1 MSRIQVQTSGQ
12 KTRYGDSVRKVCDA
26 IGIPIPEK
34 SDLAYS
40 WIIECI
46 ETGYELD
53 GDEDP
58 DFFNEELQQ
67 ESDRLVPI
75 IDFER
80 AMVWVELQQYKEDN
94 TGEDYV
100 QAFSQRLYDIA
111 FEILLET
118 QSGVL
123 A

>member
-1 MSRIQVQTSGQ
+1 MSRIQEELPSKKRQFS
-12 KTRYGDSVRKVCDA
+12 DSVRKVCDA
-26 IGIPIPEK
+26 IGIHIPDK

-46 ETGYELD
+46 ETGYNLD

-75 IDFER
+75 FDFER
-80 AMVWVELQQYKEDN
+80 AMVWIELQQYKEDN
-94 TGEDYV
+94 PGGDYI